1 VWLLDLGADQVESL
15 GDLLCVL
22 NFVLAPLGSTPV
34 EGLALVNDVV
44 EGSDNLLHGDSSVWS
59 MGKDNVDVVE
69 SQVLERDVE
78 TLNDVLSRQTSG
90 ILGLAS
96 LSTEEDLGGNDNVSS
111 VPAKLLDHSTHLSLG
126 FTGRVGLGVVEHVD
140 TVVETGL
147 HEVFDNVTF
156 LGITDGQ
163 PSTVTEDG
171 DSKTGVAHVSVKHL
185 WVWLESRGG
194 LCGRHS
200 GSDDLLDLGCEVFR
214 FETCFVEQ

>member
-1 VWLLDLGADQVESL
+1 
-15 GDLLCVL
+15 
-22 NFVLAPLGSTPV
+22 
-34 EGLALVNDVV
+34 
-44 EGSDNLLHGDSSVWS
+44 

-111 VPAKLLDHSTHLSLG
+111 VPAELLDNSTHLSLG
-126 FTGRVGLGVVEHVD
+126 FSCRVGLGIVEHVD

-156 LGITDGQ
+156 LGITDAAFL
-163 PSTVTEDG
+163 TVSEPFIA
-171 DSKTGVAHVSVKHL
+171 TGTSRTHVNHPP
-185 WVWLESRGG
+185 
-194 LCGRHS
+194 
-200 GSDDLLDLGCEVFR
+200 
-214 FETCFVEQ
+214 